1 MTKVKAM
8 KSFAKYLEENDIEY
22 FDESD
27 NEFGVPVYIIVCDAE
42 NTPDKFV
49 EVNVVFYGEHDVEVH
64 GIYGPEGIEICRL
77 SKHRN
82 RLYRL
87 LNYINAEVILSYADK
102 EEGVEPQTFYTSRI
116 YLAEDGSNEII
127 FSTKINYDFWEVAP
141 TVTCK
146 YITTFYAE
154 LMDIVARPIFSVLQG
169 NNTVEE
175 AIKYLKE
182 SISKLG

>member
-1 MTKVKAM
+1 M
-8 KSFAKYLEENDIEY
+8 Y
-22 FDESD
+22 
-27 NEFGVPVYIIVCDAE
+27 
-42 NTPDKFV
+42 
-49 EVNVVFYGEHDVEVH
+49 EVH
-64 GIYGPEGIEICRL
+64 GVYGPEGIEICRL

-102 EEGVEPQTFYTSRI
+102 EEEVESQTFYTSRI

-154 LMDIVARPIFSVLQG
+154 LMDIVALPIFSVLQG

>member
-42 NTPDKFV
+42 NSPDEFI
-49 EVNVVFYGEHDVEVH
+49 EVNVIFYGEHDVEVH

-87 LNYINAEVILSYADK
+87 
-102 EEGVEPQTFYTSRI
+102 
-116 YLAEDGSNEII
+116 
-127 FSTKINYDFWEVAP
+127 
-141 TVTCK
+141 
-146 YITTFYAE
+146 
-154 LMDIVARPIFSVLQG
+154 
-169 NNTVEE
+169 
-175 AIKYLKE
+175 
-182 SISKLG
+182 